1 MRISKLTPYILYV
14 ITFSLFFASSNTLSD
29 ALLMA
34 HTTTGTAYTALIF
47 NFSYLASQIGLCAV
61 WTMPYVICQVAA
73 AALTVKALSL
83 RKLFCL
89 SCVFTVL
96 CHLLCALAF
105 RMFERAVLVFV
116 VGITISGPIPFVLP
130 VLILALAKRSRA
142 VTEAAAGDAYEAIL
156 VTGKAVISTDR
167 EPAPIRI
174 NLCRRYW
181 YALDIILLGLVFLY
195 GALLDHFGLISY
207 IDGLYNWAFSFL
219 AVFGLVS
226 LFVPALLCLLAV
238 VLRMLSSWP
247 KHIQNKR
254 TLLLLRVLVIVCL
267 ILYLGLPFTGIR
279 PPGYETFT
287 SGFKKYVEAKADIE
301 VIRAWLS
308 TLGPRDC
315 TEEYIDLYEEGG
327 GIGNSKWPDTIAWP
341 ESITRF
347 DPHYVQLSL
356 DDTGHPMIRLT
367 WGGALGHWGFVVGS
381 EGMETPASHLSRW
394 GEYRLELCRGV
405 YVWHE
410 IQ

>member
-34 HTTTGTAYTALIF
+34 RTTTGTAYTAPIF

-116 VGITISGPIPFVLP
+116 VG
-130 VLILALAKRSRA
+130 
-142 VTEAAAGDAYEAIL
+142 
-156 VTGKAVISTDR
+156 
-167 EPAPIRI
+167 
-174 NLCRRYW
+174 
-181 YALDIILLGLVFLY
+181 
-195 GALLDHFGLISY
+195 
-207 IDGLYNWAFSFL
+207 
-219 AVFGLVS
+219 
-226 LFVPALLCLLAV
+226 
-238 VLRMLSSWP
+238 
-247 KHIQNKR
+247 
-254 TLLLLRVLVIVCL
+254 
-267 ILYLGLPFTGIR
+267 
-279 PPGYETFT
+279 
-287 SGFKKYVEAKADIE
+287 
-301 VIRAWLS
+301 
-308 TLGPRDC
+308 
-315 TEEYIDLYEEGG
+315 
-327 GIGNSKWPDTIAWP
+327 
-341 ESITRF
+341 
-347 DPHYVQLSL
+347 
-356 DDTGHPMIRLT
+356 
-367 WGGALGHWGFVVGS
+367 S